1 MTKTRFCVFI
11 ANRARLS
18 PRVFVSAAF
27 IFQVRQV
34 PPFSAA
40 RRRRRSRP
48 AGISCLHRPDSAAAA
63 GGGSVCKLAQ
73 LCVCTEPQLCVG
85 PVRGSAGQPGS
96 GDLYADDVARRTAH
110 RHPGAPLC
118 VLSPACCSES
128 WSHQVRR
135 VDGAARAADLL
146 HLSRLCVRARAH
158 IENLKKEVPQPTV

>member
-1 MTKTRFCVFI
+1 MSSLPTERDC
-11 ANRARLS
+11 R

-96 GDLYADDVARRTAH
+96 GDLYADDVARRTTH

-128 WSHQVRR
+128 WSHQARR

-146 HLSRLCVRARAH
+146 HLSRMCVRVH
-158 IENLKKEVPQPTV
+158 IENLKKEVPPPTV